1 MSKIT
6 LNATT
11 FDLISTL
18 SLDDIKL
25 LEKQNPDA
33 LAIKDKDGDVQF
45 VVKTGGT
52 MGSISQ
58 YGIVFA
64 NKTRDGKAVLTYT
77 LDTNKPADEQ
87 LNEIFDKV
95 GAAKAKLDEIVERSL
110 RDAAIWDEVK
120 DRLKKNALGLSGG
133 QQQRLCIARALA
145 VEPKVLLMDEPT
157 SALDPISTLK
167 IEELAASL
175 KKNYTIVIVTHN
187 MQQAVRISDYTAF
200 FLLGELVEF
209 GGTEQIFS
217 QPLDKRTEDYIT
229 GRFG

>member
-11 FDLISTL
+11 FDLISAL

-33 LAIKDKDGDVQF
+33 LAIKDKDGDIQF
-45 VVKTGGT
+45 VVKTGGA

-87 LNEIFDKV
+87 LNEIFDRV
-95 GAAKAKLDEIVERSL
+95 GAAKAKLDEVEAT
-110 RDAAIWDEVK
+110 AATAVQNEK
-120 DRLKKNALGLSGG
+120 DRKAAFIRELTGETDA
-133 QQQRLCIARALA
+133 
-145 VEPKVLLMDEPT
+145 E
-157 SALDPISTLK
+157 STT
-167 IEELAASL
+167 EE
-175 KKNYTIVIVTHN
+175 
-187 MQQAVRISDYTAF
+187 
-200 FLLGELVEF
+200 G
-209 GGTEQIFS
+209 
-217 QPLDKRTEDYIT
+217 
-229 GRFG
+229 

>member
-87 LNEIFDKV
+87 LNEIFNKV
-95 GAAKAKLDEIVERSL
+95 GAAKAKLDEIEATATTAVQAE
-110 RDAAIWDEVK
+110 K
-120 DRLKKNALGLSGG
+120 DRKAAFI
-133 QQQRLCIARALA
+133 R
-145 VEPKVLLMDEPT
+145 
-157 SALDPISTLK
+157 
-167 IEELAASL
+167 ELTGEADAED
-175 KKNYTIVIVTHN
+175 T
-187 MQQAVRISDYTAF
+187 TAE
-200 FLLGELVEF
+200 G
-209 GGTEQIFS
+209 
-217 QPLDKRTEDYIT
+217 
-229 GRFG
+229 

>member
-33 LAIKDKDGDVQF
+33 LAIKDKDGDIQF

-77 LDTNKPADEQ
+77 LDTNMAADEQ
-87 LNEIFDKV
+87 LNEIFNKV
-95 GAAKAKLDEIVERSL
+95 GAAKA
-110 RDAAIWDEVK
+110 
-120 DRLKKNALGLSGG
+120 
-133 QQQRLCIARALA
+133 
-145 VEPKVLLMDEPT
+145 
-157 SALDPISTLK
+157 
-167 IEELAASL
+167 
-175 KKNYTIVIVTHN
+175 
-187 MQQAVRISDYTAF
+187 
-200 FLLGELVEF
+200 
-209 GGTEQIFS
+209 
-217 QPLDKRTEDYIT
+217 
-229 GRFG
+229 

>member
-11 FDLISTL
+11 FDLISAL

-33 LAIKDKDGDVQF
+33 LAIKDKDGDIQF
-45 VVKTGGT
+45 VVKTGGA

-87 LNEIFDKV
+87 LNEIFDRV
-95 GAAKAKLDEIVERSL
+95 GAAKAKLDEIEAT
-110 RDAAIWDEVK
+110 AATAVQNEK
-120 DRLKKNALGLSGG
+120 DRKAAFIRELTGEAD
-133 QQQRLCIARALA
+133 A
-145 VEPKVLLMDEPT
+145 E
-157 SALDPISTLK
+157 STT
-167 IEELAASL
+167 EE
-175 KKNYTIVIVTHN
+175 
-187 MQQAVRISDYTAF
+187 
-200 FLLGELVEF
+200 G
-209 GGTEQIFS
+209 
-217 QPLDKRTEDYIT
+217 
-229 GRFG
+229 

>member
-64 NKTRDGKAVLTYT
+64 TKTRDGKAVLTYA

-95 GAAKAKLDEIVERSL
+95 GAAKAKLDEIEATATTAVQNE
-110 RDAAIWDEVK
+110 K
-120 DRLKKNALGLSGG
+120 DRKAAFIRELTGEANAEG
-133 QQQRLCIARALA
+133 
-145 VEPKVLLMDEPT
+145 T
-157 SALDPISTLK
+157 
-167 IEELAASL
+167 
-175 KKNYTIVIVTHN
+175 
-187 MQQAVRISDYTAF
+187 TAE
-200 FLLGELVEF
+200 G
-209 GGTEQIFS
+209 
-217 QPLDKRTEDYIT
+217 
-229 GRFG
+229 

>member
-33 LAIKDKDGDVQF
+33 LAIKDKDGDIQF
-45 VVKTGGT
+45 VVKTGNEL
-52 MGSISQ
+52 GSISQ

-87 LNEIFDKV
+87 LNEIFDRV
-95 GAAKAKLDEIVERSL
+95 GAAKAKLDEIEGV
-110 RDAAIWDEVK
+110 AAIAVQNEK
-120 DRLKKNALGLSGG
+120 DFKAAFIRELTGETDA
-133 QQQRLCIARALA
+133 
-145 VEPKVLLMDEPT
+145 E
-157 SALDPISTLK
+157 STT
-167 IEELAASL
+167 EE
-175 KKNYTIVIVTHN
+175 
-187 MQQAVRISDYTAF
+187 
-200 FLLGELVEF
+200 G
-209 GGTEQIFS
+209 
-217 QPLDKRTEDYIT
+217 
-229 GRFG
+229 

>member
-11 FDLISTL
+11 FDLISAL

-33 LAIKDKDGDVQF
+33 LAIKDKDGDIQF
-45 VVKTGGT
+45 VVKTGNEL
-52 MGSISQ
+52 GSISQ

-95 GAAKAKLDEIVERSL
+95 GAAKAKLDEIEAT
-110 RDAAIWDEVK
+110 AATAVQNEK
-120 DRLKKNALGLSGG
+120 DRKAAFIRELTGETDA
-133 QQQRLCIARALA
+133 
-145 VEPKVLLMDEPT
+145 E
-157 SALDPISTLK
+157 STT
-167 IEELAASL
+167 EE
-175 KKNYTIVIVTHN
+175 
-187 MQQAVRISDYTAF
+187 
-200 FLLGELVEF
+200 G
-209 GGTEQIFS
+209 
-217 QPLDKRTEDYIT
+217 
-229 GRFG
+229 

>member
-45 VVKTGGT
+45 IVKTGGT

-77 LDTNKPADEQ
+77 LPRPSWT
-87 LNEIFDKV
+87 
-95 GAAKAKLDEIVERSL
+95 RS
-110 RDAAIWDEVK
+110 RPPPPP
-120 DRLKKNALGLSGG
+120 LS
-133 QQQRLCIARALA
+133 RMKRIAR
-145 VEPKVLLMDEPT
+145 PP
-157 SALDPISTLK
+157 SSG
-167 IEELAASL
+167 
-175 KKNYTIVIVTHN
+175 N
-187 MQQAVRISDYTAF
+187 
-200 FLLGELVEF
+200 
-209 GGTEQIFS
+209 
-217 QPLDKRTEDYIT
+217 
-229 GRFG
+229 

>member
-95 GAAKAKLDEIVERSL
+95 GAAKAKLDEIAKFAGFRIVPM
-110 RDAAIWDEVK
+110 IFDEYGCLVPAPAEEK
-120 DRLKKNALGLSGG
+120 H
-133 QQQRLCIARALA
+133 
-145 VEPKVLLMDEPT
+145 PT
-157 SALDPISTLK
+157 S
-167 IEELAASL
+167 
-175 KKNYTIVIVTHN
+175 
-187 MQQAVRISDYTAF
+187 R
-200 FLLGELVEF
+200 
-209 GGTEQIFS
+209 
-217 QPLDKRTEDYIT
+217 R
-229 GRFG
+229 RF